1 MKNKKLKSI
10 VILGKFSDNKVRQLL
25 LKENTKENILYLIQH
40 MENSIKIL
48 DEEINGLS
56 IENNPEK
63 EH

>member
-1 MKNKKLKSI
+1 MNNRKLESI

-56 IENNPEK
+56 IENNPEQ
-63 EH
+63 